1 MALVELK
8 EPKQLKVNDFVKMS
22 FADKILPR
30 SLTRLRTVSI
40 SETNVVKLSGL
51 GSTVNLNIL
60 KGVVLN
66 SESKYVTIRGVVISG
81 VWMVP
86 EGCGGGA
93 TVTLMDRRMKGF
105 KNGLV
110 AEFKTRASSRD
121 FQFKFIPNYSMCV
134 DDVKRAPWELFFK
147 LVGVPIEDGYYPLAI
162 EIATLVE
169 QSRTIINHGLRATI
183 LKRCDDIS
191 DLELPSVDLDE
202 SIELISNSNI
212 VSKRKTHKKG
222 KKRKNTKTESESS
235 EFARVP
241 NFRGNDLSESGD
253 NEDI

>member
-22 FADKILPR
+22 FADKLLPK
-30 SLTRLRTVSI
+30 SMTRLRTVSI
-40 SETNVVKLSGL
+40 SETNVVKLTGL
-51 GSTVNLNIL
+51 GSTVNLDIL
-60 KGVVLN
+60 KGIVLHP
-66 SESKYVTIRGVVISG
+66 ESKYVSVRGVVVSG

-86 EGCGGGA
+86 EGCSGGA

-105 KNGLV
+105 KSGLV
-110 AEFKTRASSRD
+110 AEFKTRASARN
-121 FQFKFIPNYSMCV
+121 FQFKFIPNYSLCV
-134 DDVKRAPWELFFK
+134 DDVKRSPWELFFK

-191 DLELPSVDLDE
+191 DLDLPSVDIDE
-202 SIELISNSNI
+202 SLSLISNKNI
-212 VSKRKTHKKG
+212 ISKRKTYKK
-222 KKRKNTKTESESS
+222 KKVNKIQKTESESS

-241 NFRGNDLSESGD
+241 VARGEELSESGD
-253 NEDI
+253 NSDF